1 MANTRPMLKDEEK
14 RVVNESNAAREK
26 AKDDAVEE
34 LENRLLGKETSNS
47 VKTISGGRPESNRSK
62 F

>member
-1 MANTRPMLKDEEK
+1 MLKDEEQ
-14 RVVNESNAAREK
+14 RVVNDHKAARVK
-26 AKDDAVEE
+26 AKDDVVEE
-34 LENRLLGKETSNS
+34 LEKRLLGKETSNS